1 MGRRILRKPVRR
13 EPVRRVKHKRN
24 SQVGQRKMKRVVKS
38 LPRCPLNPVNRTRK
52 SGRLNN
58 MLRSVQEIESLSATR
73 EANDGL
79 RQERRSTIDTLL
91 SKRRSK
97 RPVHQL
103 NNDIFGHNNSTWDLD
118 WKAARR
124 QQGGFVKAKRTRGR
138 VAPLSWVQARSRA
151 TVELDYEPAV

>member
-38 LPRCPLNPVNRTRK
+38 LPKCPLNPVNRTRK

-58 MLRSVQEIESLSATR
+58 MRRKAREIKRLSAGR
-73 EANDGL
+73 EANDGQ

-97 RPVHQL
+97 RPVHKL
-103 NNDIFGHNNSTWDLD
+103 NNTIFGRDNSVTGFQD
-118 WKAARR
+118 RR
-124 QQGGFVKAKRTRGR
+124 ESFSNVTTTLRKDPGRSWHDEFRTTSNGSDIMKGR
-138 VAPLSWVQARSRA
+138 
-151 TVELDYEPAV
+151 